1 MKFEEAVQIIIKKE
15 GGYVNHAKD
24 PGGET
29 KYGIAKKFYPHLD
42 IKNLT
47 VEQASE
53 IYRKDYWNAI
63 QADLMPSYLR
73 LMAFDCAVNQ
83 GVWFCLSIVRALAG
97 GRSGDPLGPLYNKIS
112 KSNKDDIEEQFVK
125 RRLERYLTNKNFKTF
140 GKGWTNRLF
149 EIAKI
154 SGFDVDVGKV

>member
-1 MKFEEAVQIIIKKE
+1 MNFEKAVEIVLGKE
-15 GGYVNHAKD
+15 GGYVNHVKD

-29 KYGIAKKFYPHLD
+29 KFGITKKFYPHLD

-47 VEQASE
+47 IEQAAE
-53 IYRKDYWNAI
+53 IYRKEYWNKI

-73 LMAFDCAVNQ
+73 LTAFDCAVNQ
-83 GVWFCLSIVRALAG
+83 GVGFCLGSLRSLAG
-97 GRSGDPLGPLYNKIS
+97 ERAATPMSVVYKKIS
-112 KSNKDDIEEQFVK
+112 TSNQQSIESAFFKSRMD
-125 RRLERYLTNKNFKTF
+125 RYSINKNFKTF

-154 SGFDVDVGKV
+154 SGFDVGNA